1 MSTKG
6 FWQRRIDDGVQSASE
21 ALFPEN
27 SLGAPDWK
35 QAQMV
40 PRMLG
45 HIDQLPIS
53 ARKLVNLLFLF
64 VELATPLLSLR
75 FRRFSRLRPELRR
88 SLVRRWS
95 ASSFYW
101 LRVIGDSLKASMSM
115 IYLSHP
121 DVLQHM
127 GWKKA
132 CHNPGDTL
140 QPEIVPPLIEETSA

>member
-1 MSTKG
+1 VSKRG
-6 FWQRRIDDGVQSASE
+6 FWQRRIDDGVQSAAE

-27 SLGAPDWK
+27 TLGVPDWK
-35 QAQMV
+35 QTQMV

-45 HIDQLPIS
+45 HMEILSIS
-53 ARKLVNLLFLF
+53 ARRLVVLLFLF

-75 FRRFSRLRPELRR
+75 FRRFSRLRPSFRR

-101 LRVIGDSLKASMSM
+101 LRVVGDSLKASMSM

-127 GWKKA
+127 GWKKV
-132 CHNPGDTL
+132 CHNPQDTL
-140 QPEIVPPLIEETSA
+140 QPEIVPPLTEEASA